1 MSFGGTQGAI
11 RYTLVVDDS
20 QATGKIN
27 NFKNALRGMDT
38 SVNSSATG
46 LGKINTAMT
55 GLDSRTSKISQVMTG
70 LKNNFGAITTSV
82 GAAMSS
88 VVNLNRAWQ
97 DLGDTQ
103 IAVDRTALKVSR
115 TQEAVTKA
123 QDKLNQLT
131 TEGKQGTVE
140 YEQAV
145 TDLAQA
151 EEAAT
156 LAVTM
161 HGEAL
166 EDQQRTYE
174 NFYMNIFTTAISSV
188 GTLGTS
194 LQALESVGIPALS
207 KITSAVKGLGLSLKT
222 LSIGGAV
229 GLAITGII
237 LLAQNLMEARAR
249 TDELK
254 KAIMDLSQQSIDLAF
269 TAIKTSDIDAK
280 RVALNALNKALID
293 LDANKPQ
300 RTFWDNF
307 NSSGGEAL
315 DAWNQQRAKVVNDI
329 GVLEKQLAQTNTA
342 ASTFNATMKQQAWQ
356 FGQVNIQMLNY
367 QDMIAQTIS
376 QSKLQADAS
385 QKSADALEIARQ
397 MEAKL
402 SIEIPLA
409 NARLGEQK
417 EVVEDNT
424 AAWDAYIGAIRSFSD
439 EMRGLDKTGFKDFF
453 KDLGF
458 GKNTIKDL
466 WKQNLKDL
474 DFNDLFEDIRGSI
487 MSFDKFT
494 FDDGAISKW
503 LSNLK
508 KRIEKVI
515 KSNPDSKP
523 LAADLI
529 GLADSKTAEEFKN
542 KFVALLNKI
551 KGDPALQKVAADL
564 GINTSTDFA
573 TGMGQGFSKLDLS
586 KYINFDSNGKATTKG
601 NPLTGLITTMTKS
614 IDQTVSYIEKAISGM
629 KLKAPP
635 IDQRQLTKS
644 FANAIKSAES
654 TQETIVT
661 ELQVKFPAV
670 NLKEYTKS
678 LGKAVD
684 SAEATRKEIE
694 KELQSEISIKV
705 SFDVDDLPEYK
716 TKTTSSGVKLVKTAT
731 GYQGWVR
738 GGQGQM
744 FMVAEAGED
753 EYVSITP
760 KSKIAQGSI
769 TGSVGGGP
777 IQITLNINGNDIIES
792 RKIVKLIRDVT
803 GRNTSRHT

>member
-20 QATGKIN
+20 QATDKIN

-46 LGKINTAMT
+46 IGKINTAMT

-70 LKNNFGAITTSV
+70 LKNNFGLITTSV

-131 TEGKQGTVE
+131 NEGKQGTVE

-222 LSIGGAV
+222 LSIGGAI

-237 LLAQNLMEARAR
+237 MLTQNFLEARAAS
-249 TDELK
+249 EALQK
-254 KAIMDLSQQSIDLAF
+254 QIMELSQTSIDLAF
-269 TAIKTSDIDAK
+269 EAIKTSDLDAK
-280 RVALNALNKALID
+280 VKAIAE
-293 LDANKPQ
+293 LDKAIADMEAHKPE

-307 NSSGGEAL
+307 NSSGGAAL
-315 DAWNQQRAKVVNDI
+315 DLWNQQIGKMRNDREHLI
-329 GVLEKQLAQTNTA
+329 RQVQEENRV
-342 ASTFNATMKQQAWQ
+342 STTLNATIRQQAWEYNK
-356 FGQVNIQMLNY
+356 VNIQMLNY

-417 EVVEDNT
+417 EVVQDNT

-503 LSNLK
+503 MSNLK

-529 GLADSKTAEEFKN
+529 GLADSKTAEEFKT

-586 KYINFDSNGKATTKG
+586 QYIKFDESGKSKVTG
-601 NPLTGLITTMTKS
+601 NPLTPLINIMTKS
-614 IDQTVSYIEKAISGM
+614 IDQTIGYLTSSFSSIKLSIPPVNMSTYAGNLNDAVSAAKSTAKSVT
-629 KLKAPP
+629 KNLK
-635 IDQRQLTKS
+635 
-644 FANAIKSAES
+644 
-654 TQETIVT
+654 
-661 ELQVKFPAV
+661 VKFPAIDMDTYAG
-670 NLKEYTKS
+670 NLND
-678 LGKAVD
+678 AVTAAKD
-684 SAEATRKEIE
+684 TRKKIE
-694 KELQSEISIKV
+694 KALSSEIKIKV

-716 TKTTSSGVKLVKTAT
+716 TKTTPSGVKLVKAAT
-731 GYQGWVR
+731 GYSGWVR
-738 GGQGQM
+738 GGSGQM
-744 FMVAEAGED
+744 FMVAEQGED

-760 KSKIAQGSI
+760 KSKIQQGGVSGG
-769 TGSVGGGP
+769 GSGGP
-777 IQITLNINGNDIIES
+777 IQITININGNDIIDS
-792 RKIVKLIRDVT
+792 KKIEKTIRNVV
-803 GRNTSRHT
+803 GRNISRML